1 MRAVEKAVI
10 NDIITQGEERL
21 KAEKKKVAGLWDY
34 FYKPDIFDQ
43 MIIEFEVLRKELE
56 AKTIEVREEVEI

>member
-1 MRAVEKAVI
+1 MMMVVEKAVI

-34 FYKPDIFDQ
+34 YYKPDIFDQ
-43 MIIEFEVLRKELE
+43 MIIELEVLRKELE
-56 AKTIEVREEVEI
+56 ERTIEV

>member
-1 MRAVEKAVI
+1 MMRAVEKAVV

-34 FYKPDIFDQ
+34 YYKPDIFDQ
-43 MIIEFEVLRKELE
+43 MIIELEVLRKELE
-56 AKTIEVREEVEI
+56 ERTIEV

>member
-34 FYKPDIFDQ
+34 YYKPDIFDQ
-43 MIIEFEVLRKELE
+43 MIIELEVLRKELE
-56 AKTIEVREEVEI
+56 ERTIEV

>member
-1 MRAVEKAVI
+1 MRAVEKAVV

-34 FYKPDIFDQ
+34 YYKPDIFDQ
-43 MIIEFEVLRKELE
+43 MIIELEVLRKELE
-56 AKTIEVREEVEI
+56 ERTIEV

>member
-21 KAEKKKVAGLWDY
+21 KAEKKKVAGMWDY
-34 FYKPDIFDQ
+34 YYKPDIFDQ
-43 MIIEFEVLRKELE
+43 MIIELEVLRKELE
-56 AKTIEVREEVEI
+56 ERTIEV